1 MNPNTYIKD
10 KNYYLSNHKL
20 IGYMVDIGSKF
31 IDLLQK
37 AFKDKNIYKKFKI
50 SKKGRFVQNLKSNQF
65 GEILSMLNIY
75 NTKLKKNLEQFKEKN
90 LENKEFF
97 KSYNTLKFKNFNYIK
112 NDKEPDTFLNDILFL
127 YREKK
132 NYSFSQKFLSKNI
145 FKQSPLLILGND
157 DLIHFFQN
165 DFILKGLDS
174 INSAKTISFLKRVL
188 DDAID
193 LYKTSISII
202 PKSINKKIEENDNN
216 NILKFNYIKKN
227 KEEIL
232 FKKKQYK
239 KNILDISQTK
249 KDIDLL
255 LNLIDIY
262 NEKNKSKNELSH
274 SVILNNTNYLNK
286 IDIQNDFNL
295 SFNLPNIKKTN
306 NDISIHN
313 SMSKINSVLT
323 KKRNP
328 LNIRKI
334 LLSKN
339 KIMNSVD
346 NTISTKLFEQTKNSF
361 LDDSYSNLNSKE
373 SKKSFSERTIINK
386 RNISKIYD
394 KLKKNEIILRNK
406 NQNIKIGKYLSEI
419 YDEDNIKNINSKKI
433 PYDIY
438 RNFSHMSR
446 IVEEN
451 IPKKIINIYKKRVPF
466 RMNEKLDEIKNLDE
480 EINKIDKDFI
490 KFRLNQKSKNNYYYD
505 SD

>member
-1 MNPNTYIKD
+1 
-10 KNYYLSNHKL
+10 
-20 IGYMVDIGSKF
+20 
-31 IDLLQK
+31 
-37 AFKDKNIYKKFKI
+37 
-50 SKKGRFVQNLKSNQF
+50 
-65 GEILSMLNIY
+65 
-75 NTKLKKNLEQFKEKN
+75 
-90 LENKEFF
+90 
-97 KSYNTLKFKNFNYIK
+97 
-112 NDKEPDTFLNDILFL
+112 
-127 YREKK
+127 
-132 NYSFSQKFLSKNI
+132 
-145 FKQSPLLILGND
+145 
-157 DLIHFFQN
+157 
-165 DFILKGLDS
+165 
-174 INSAKTISFLKRVL
+174 
-188 DDAID
+188 
-193 LYKTSISII
+193 
-202 PKSINKKIEENDNN
+202 
-216 NILKFNYIKKN
+216 
-227 KEEIL
+227 
-232 FKKKQYK
+232 
-239 KNILDISQTK
+239 
-249 KDIDLL
+249 
-255 LNLIDIY
+255 
-262 NEKNKSKNELSH
+262 
-274 SVILNNTNYLNK
+274 
-286 IDIQNDFNL
+286 
-295 SFNLPNIKKTN
+295 
-306 NDISIHN
+306 
-313 SMSKINSVLT
+313 MSKINSVLT